1 MTIVPA
7 EVEPVILRHPAV
19 HEVAIVPLPTSGWAS
34 ARAPRS
40 SPGGNAAPTLEE
52 LQGFLDAEGVAKYTW
67 PESVEVFDEFPR
79 TPSLKVVK
87 RDVVRHMLERAG
99 GHGLMTGTYLTLD
112 LPASATPEG
121 AGELAIAAT
130 AYVPAEVDERDLRVL
145 VCWPGGSYGRDYWD
159 IHLPGRDGYS
169 FAEHMTALGFV
180 VIAADPLGVGDSGRP
195 EDGTLC
201 TYDALADAAHGAV
214 TACPRPLDRRDSGR
228 GSAARRRCE
237 IVGVG
242 HSMGGGLVVLQ
253 QARWGSY
260 DAIAVLGY
268 THGAKAR
275 AVPSGDD
282 AGARATAVEQAKGF
296 WGDQWEARYG
306 VVDKAPHQN
315 WLNGP
320 DAPAD
325 IVAADNANAVVWA
338 AEPYI
343 DALHVGYTAA
353 YAARVPPR

>member
-1 MTIVPA
+1 
-7 EVEPVILRHPAV
+7 L
-19 HEVAIVPLPTSGWAS
+19 G
-34 ARAPRS
+34 
-40 SPGGNAAPTLEE
+40 
-52 LQGFLDAEGVAKYTW
+52 
-67 PESVEVFDEFPR
+67 
-79 TPSLKVVK
+79 
-87 RDVVRHMLERAG
+87 
-99 GHGLMTGTYLTLD
+99 

-121 AGELAIAAT
+121 AADRAIAAT
-130 AYVPAEVDERDLRVL
+130 VFTPGTVDAQDVRVL

-159 IHLPGRDGYS
+159 IQLPGRDGFS
-169 FAEHMTALGFV
+169 FAEHMTARGFV
-180 VIAADPLGVGDSGRP
+180 VIAADPLGVGDSSRP

-201 TYDALADAAHGAV
+201 TYDALADAAHAAV
-214 TACPRPLDRRDSGR
+214 ETVRARLREGTLVEELPPIAAPR
-228 GSAARRRCE
+228 

-253 QARWGSY
+253 QARCASY

-275 AVPSGDD
+275 AVEGSGD
-282 AGARATAVEQAKGF
+282 ASLRATAIEQAKGF

-306 VVDKAPHQN
+306 VVDKAPHQA

-325 IVAADNANAVVWA
+325 IIAADNANAVIWA
-338 AEPYI
+338 AEPYV

-353 YAARVPPR
+353 YAAKVTAPVMIAFGEFDIAERPHDEVAFYADSHDVTLFVLRDSYHCHNFQDGRVALWERVGAWASGDLAP

>member
-1 MTIVPA
+1 M
-7 EVEPVILRHPAV
+7 PVQNEATRL
-19 HEVAIVPLPTSGWAS
+19 S
-34 ARAPRS
+34 
-40 SPGGNAAPTLEE
+40 
-52 LQGFLDAEGVAKYTW
+52 
-67 PESVEVFDEFPR
+67 R
-79 TPSLKVVK
+79 T
-87 RDVVRHMLERAG
+87 D
-99 GHGLMTGTYLTLD
+99 LTLD
-112 LPASATPEG
+112 LPSSVAPDSV
-121 AGELAIAAT
+121 GELAIAAT
-130 AYVPAEVDERDLRVL
+130 LYAPDEVDERALRVL

-169 FAEHMTALGFV
+169 FAEHMTARGFV

-195 EDGTLC
+195 EDGALC

-214 TACPRPLDRRDSGR
+214 TLVRARLADGTLVAHLPPIA
-228 GSAARRRCE
+228 AAR
-237 IVGVG
+237 VFGVG

-253 QARWGSY
+253 QARCGSY

-353 YAARVPPR
+353 YAARVTVPVMVAFGEFDIADQPRDEAAFYERSDDITLFVLQGSYHCHNFQDGRARLWDRLGAWTAGVATAS

>member
-1 MTIVPA
+1 
-7 EVEPVILRHPAV
+7 
-19 HEVAIVPLPTSGWAS
+19 VPLQNEAT
-34 ARAPRS
+34 R
-40 SPGGNAAPTLEE
+40 L
-52 LQGFLDAEGVAKYTW
+52 L
-67 PESVEVFDEFPR
+67 
-79 TPSLKVVK
+79 
-87 RDVVRHMLERAG
+87 
-99 GHGLMTGTYLTLD
+99 GTDLTLD
-112 LPASATPEG
+112 LPSSVAPDSV
-121 AGELAIAAT
+121 GELAIAAT
-130 AYVPAEVDERDLRVL
+130 LYAPDEVDEQALRVL

-169 FAEHMTALGFV
+169 FAEHMTARGFV

-195 EDGTLC
+195 KDGTLC

-214 TACPRPLDRRDSGR
+214 QLIRARLTEGTLTADLPPVAAPRV
-228 GSAARRRCE
+228 
-237 IVGVG
+237 VGVG

-260 DAIAVLGY
+260 DAIGVLGY

-275 AVPSGDD
+275 AVSSGDD
-282 AGARATAVEQAKGF
+282 AARRATAVEQAKGF

-306 VVDKAPHQN
+306 VVDKAPHQK

-325 IVAADNANAVVWA
+325 IVAADNANPVIWA

-353 YAARVPPR
+353 YAARVTAPVMVAFGEFDIAERPHDEVAFYERSDDITLFVLAGSYHCHNFQDGRARLWDRLGAWATGVATASELVTSS

>member
-1 MTIVPA
+1 
-7 EVEPVILRHPAV
+7 
-19 HEVAIVPLPTSGWAS
+19 VPLQNEAT
-34 ARAPRS
+34 R
-40 SPGGNAAPTLEE
+40 L
-52 LQGFLDAEGVAKYTW
+52 L
-67 PESVEVFDEFPR
+67 
-79 TPSLKVVK
+79 
-87 RDVVRHMLERAG
+87 
-99 GHGLMTGTYLTLD
+99 GTDLRLD
-112 LPASATPEG
+112 LPASVAPDSV
-121 AGELAIAAT
+121 GELAIAAT
-130 AYVPAEVDERDLRVL
+130 LYAPGEVDEQALRVL

-169 FAEHMTALGFV
+169 FAEHMTARGLV

-201 TYDALADAAHGAV
+201 TYDALADAAHEAV
-214 TACPRPLDRRDSGR
+214 KLVRARLADGTLVGHLPPIA
-228 GSAARRRCE
+228 AAR
-237 IVGVG
+237 VFGVG
-242 HSMGGGLVVLQ
+242 HSIGGGLVVLQ

-260 DAIAVLGY
+260 DAIGVLGY

-353 YAARVPPR
+353 YAARVTAPVMVAFGEFDIADQPRDEAAFYERSDDITLFVLQGSYHCHNFQDGRARLWDRLGAWTAGVATASELVTAS

>member
-1 MTIVPA
+1 
-7 EVEPVILRHPAV
+7 
-19 HEVAIVPLPTSGWAS
+19 VPLQNKAT
-34 ARAPRS
+34 R
-40 SPGGNAAPTLEE
+40 
-52 LQGFLDAEGVAKYTW
+52 
-67 PESVEVFDEFPR
+67 
-79 TPSLKVVK
+79 
-87 RDVVRHMLERAG
+87 
-99 GHGLMTGTYLTLD
+99 LMGTDLTLD
-112 LPASATPEG
+112 LPVSATPEG
-121 AGELAIAAT
+121 VRELAIAAT
-130 AYVPAEVDERDLRVL
+130 VYAPAAVDEQDVRVL

-159 IHLPGRDGYS
+159 IHLPGRGGYS
-169 FAEHMTALGFV
+169 FAEHMTARGFV

-214 TACPRPLDRRDSGR
+214 QLVRARLTEGTLAADVPPVAAPRV
-228 GSAARRRCE
+228 
-237 IVGVG
+237 VGVG

-260 DAIAVLGY
+260 DAIGVLGY

-275 AVPSGDD
+275 AVSSGDD
-282 AGARATAVEQAKGF
+282 AARRATAVEQAKGF

-306 VVDKAPHQN
+306 VVDKAPHQK

-325 IVAADNANAVVWA
+325 IVAADNANSVIWA

-353 YAARVPPR
+353 YAARVTAPVMVAFGEFDIAERPRDEVAFYERSDDITLFVLAGSYHCHNFQDGRATLWDRLGVWATGVATASELVTSSWRVAS

>member
-1 MTIVPA
+1 
-7 EVEPVILRHPAV
+7 
-19 HEVAIVPLPTSGWAS
+19 
-34 ARAPRS
+34 
-40 SPGGNAAPTLEE
+40 
-52 LQGFLDAEGVAKYTW
+52 
-67 PESVEVFDEFPR
+67 
-79 TPSLKVVK
+79 
-87 RDVVRHMLERAG
+87 
-99 GHGLMTGTYLTLD
+99 MTGTYLTLD

-121 AGELAIAAT
+121 AGELTIAAT
-130 AYVPAEVDERDLRVL
+130 AHVPAEVDEQDLRVL
-145 VCWPGGSYGRDYWD
+145 VCWPGGSYGKGYWD

-180 VIAADPLGVGDSGRP
+180 VITADPLGVGDSGRP

-201 TYDALADAAHGAV
+201 SYEALADAAEGATQQLRARLIEGTLGAGLPPV
-214 TACPRPLDRRDSGR
+214 A
-228 GSAARRRCE
+228 SAT
-237 IVGVG
+237 IIGIG

-282 AGARATAVEQAKGF
+282 AGRRATAVEQAKGF

-306 VVDKAPHQN
+306 VVDKAPHQH

-325 IVAADNANAVVWA
+325 IVAADNATAVVWP

-343 DALHVGYTAA
+343 DALHVGLTAR
-353 YAARVPPR
+353 YAARVATSVMVAFGEFDLAERPRDEAAFYERSQDITLFVLAGSYHCHNFQDGRARLWDRLAAWATGIVAAPAPQLGRPERRDAAPRARTRYPLLK

>member
-1 MTIVPA
+1 M
-7 EVEPVILRHPAV
+7 AV
-19 HEVAIVPLPTSGWAS
+19 
-34 ARAPRS
+34 
-40 SPGGNAAPTLEE
+40 
-52 LQGFLDAEGVAKYTW
+52 
-67 PESVEVFDEFPR
+67 PR
-79 TPSLKVVK
+79 TAP
-87 RDVVRHMLERAG
+87 
-99 GHGLMTGTYLTLD
+99 
-112 LPASATPEG
+112 
-121 AGELAIAAT
+121 
-130 AYVPAEVDERDLRVL
+130 
-145 VCWPGGSYGRDYWD
+145 C
-159 IHLPGRDGYS
+159 
-169 FAEHMTALGFV
+169 
-180 VIAADPLGVGDSGRP
+180 
-195 EDGTLC
+195 C

-214 TACPRPLDRRDSGR
+214 QLIRVRLADGTLVADLPPIAAPR
-228 GSAARRRCE
+228 

-275 AVPSGDD
+275 AVSSADD
-282 AGARATAVEQAKGF
+282 AALRATAVEQAKGF
-296 WGDQWEARYG
+296 WGDQWDARYG

-325 IVAADNANAVVWA
+325 IVAADNANAVIWA

-353 YAARVPPR
+353 YAAGVTAPVMIAFGEFDIAEQPRDEVAFYERSTDITLSVLAGSYHCHNFQEGRAALWNRLRRMGDRDSSAAARRVVVAGQLAALLLEANAKAPTESSVRRISRV

>member
-1 MTIVPA
+1 MT
-7 EVEPVILRHPAV
+7 
-19 HEVAIVPLPTSGWAS
+19 S
-34 ARAPRS
+34 
-40 SPGGNAAPTLEE
+40 
-52 LQGFLDAEGVAKYTW
+52 LD
-67 PESVEVFDEFPR
+67 
-79 TPSLKVVK
+79 
-87 RDVVRHMLERAG
+87 
-99 GHGLMTGTYLTLD
+99 LTLH
-112 LPASATPEG
+112 LPASAIPEG

-130 AYVPAEVDERDLRVL
+130 AHVPAEVDEQDLRVL

-159 IHLPGRDGYS
+159 IRLPGRDGYS
-169 FAEHMTALGFV
+169 FAEHMTTLGFV

-195 EDGTLC
+195 QDGTLC
-201 TYDALADAAHGAV
+201 SYEALADAAEGATQV
-214 TACPRPLDRRDSGR
+214 LRARLSEGTLADGLAPV
-228 GSAARRRCE
+228 GSAT
-237 IVGVG
+237 IIGVG
-242 HSMGGGLVVLQ
+242 HSIGGGLVVLQ

-282 AGARATAVEQAKGF
+282 AARRATAVEQAKGF

-325 IVAADNANAVVWA
+325 IVAADNANGVVWA

-343 DALHVGYTAA
+343 DALHVGLTAA
-353 YAARVPPR
+353 YAARVAGPVMVAFGEFDIAERPRDEAAFYERSDDITLSVLAGSYHCHNFQDGRARLWDRLAAWATGITAASAPQRGGPERRDAAPREQKLPAMID

>member
-1 MTIVPA
+1 M
-7 EVEPVILRHPAV
+7 
-19 HEVAIVPLPTSGWAS
+19 
-34 ARAPRS
+34 
-40 SPGGNAAPTLEE
+40 
-52 LQGFLDAEGVAKYTW
+52 
-67 PESVEVFDEFPR
+67 R
-79 TPSLKVVK
+79 T
-87 RDVVRHMLERAG
+87 D
-99 GHGLMTGTYLTLD
+99 LTLD
-112 LPASATPEG
+112 LPASATPAG

-130 AYVPAEVDERDLRVL
+130 AHVPAEIAEQDVKVL
-145 VCWPGGSYGRDYWD
+145 VCWPGGSYGRNYWD
-159 IHLPGRDGYS
+159 IQLPGRHGYS
-169 FAEHMTALGFV
+169 FAEHMTARGFV

-201 TYDALADAAHGAV
+201 TYEALADAAHGAV
-214 TACPRPLDRRDSGR
+214 QLVRARLTEGTLVKDLPPV
-228 GSAARRRCE
+228 AAAS

-253 QARWGSY
+253 QARWRSY
-260 DAIAVLGY
+260 DAIGVLGY
-268 THGAKAR
+268 THGTKAR

-282 AGARATAVEQAKGF
+282 ASRRATAIDQAKGF
-296 WGDQWEARYG
+296 WGDQWQARYG

-343 DALHVGYTAA
+343 DALHVGFTAA
-353 YAARVPPR
+353 YAARVAAPVMIAFGEFDIAEQPRDEAAFYERSDDITLFVVAGSYHCHNFQHGRARLWDRLGAWATGTVAERTSDMMVR

>member
-1 MTIVPA
+1 
-7 EVEPVILRHPAV
+7 
-19 HEVAIVPLPTSGWAS
+19 VPLQNEAT
-34 ARAPRS
+34 R
-40 SPGGNAAPTLEE
+40 
-52 LQGFLDAEGVAKYTW
+52 
-67 PESVEVFDEFPR
+67 
-79 TPSLKVVK
+79 
-87 RDVVRHMLERAG
+87 
-99 GHGLMTGTYLTLD
+99 LMGTDLTLD
-112 LPASATPEG
+112 LLVSATPEG
-121 AGELAIAAT
+121 VGEPAIAAT
-130 AYVPAEVDERDLRVL
+130 VYAPAEFDEQDVRVL

-169 FAEHMTALGFV
+169 FAEHMTARGFV

-195 EDGTLC
+195 KDGTLC

-214 TACPRPLDRRDSGR
+214 QLIRARLTEGTLTADLPPVAAPRV
-228 GSAARRRCE
+228 
-237 IVGVG
+237 VGVG

-260 DAIAVLGY
+260 DAIGVLGY

-275 AVPSGDD
+275 AVSSGDD
-282 AGARATAVEQAKGF
+282 AARRATAVEQAKGF

-306 VVDKAPHQN
+306 VVDKAPHQK

-325 IVAADNANAVVWA
+325 IVAADNANPVIWA

-353 YAARVPPR
+353 YAARVTAPVMVAFGEFDIAERPHDEVAFYERSDDITLFVLAGSYHCHNFQDGRARLWDRLGAWATGVATASELVTSS

>member
-1 MTIVPA
+1 VPA
-7 EVEPVILRHPAV
+7 QSETTPLMGTDLRLG
-19 HEVAIVPLPTSGWAS
+19 LP
-34 ARAPRS
+34 S
-40 SPGGNAAPTLEE
+40 SAAP
-52 LQGFLDAEGVAKYTW
+52 DGV
-67 PESVEVFDEFPR
+67 
-79 TPSLKVVK
+79 
-87 RDVVRHMLERAG
+87 
-99 GHGLMTGTYLTLD
+99 
-112 LPASATPEG
+112 
-121 AGELAIAAT
+121 GELAIAAT
-130 AYVPAEVDERDLRVL
+130 LYSPAEVDEQDVRVL

-169 FAEHMTALGFV
+169 FAEHMTARGFV

-201 TYDALADAAHGAV
+201 TYAALADAAHGAV
-214 TACPRPLDRRDSGR
+214 ELVRVRLTDGTLVAHLPPI
-228 GSAARRRCE
+228 SAAR

-253 QARWGSY
+253 QARWASY

-282 AGARATAVEQAKGF
+282 AARRATAVEQAKGF

-325 IVAADNANAVVWA
+325 IVAADNANAVIWA

-343 DALHVGYTAA
+343 EALHVGYTAA
-353 YAARVPPR
+353 HAARVTAPVMVAFGEFDLAERPRDEAAFYDHSDDITLFVLAGSYHCHNFQDGRARLWDRLGAWATEVVTAPELVTSP

>member
-1 MTIVPA
+1 M
-7 EVEPVILRHPAV
+7 
-19 HEVAIVPLPTSGWAS
+19 PLQTEAT
-34 ARAPRS
+34 R
-40 SPGGNAAPTLEE
+40 L
-52 LQGFLDAEGVAKYTW
+52 L
-67 PESVEVFDEFPR
+67 
-79 TPSLKVVK
+79 
-87 RDVVRHMLERAG
+87 
-99 GHGLMTGTYLTLD
+99 GTDLTLN
-112 LPASATPEG
+112 LPSSVAPDSV
-121 AGELAIAAT
+121 GELAIAAT
-130 AYVPAEVDERDLRVL
+130 LYAPGEVDEQALRVL

-169 FAEHMTALGFV
+169 FAEHMTAHGFV

-214 TACPRPLDRRDSGR
+214 KLVRARLADGTLVGHLPPIA
-228 GSAARRRCE
+228 AAR
-237 IVGVG
+237 VFGVG

-260 DAIAVLGY
+260 DAIGVLGY

-353 YAARVPPR
+353 YAARVTAPVMVAFGEFDIADQPRDEAAFYERSDDITLFVLQGSYHCHNFQDGRARLWDRLGEWTAGVATASEPVTAS

>member
-1 MTIVPA
+1 
-7 EVEPVILRHPAV
+7 
-19 HEVAIVPLPTSGWAS
+19 
-34 ARAPRS
+34 
-40 SPGGNAAPTLEE
+40 
-52 LQGFLDAEGVAKYTW
+52 LQNEATRL
-67 PESVEVFDEFPR
+67 
-79 TPSLKVVK
+79 L
-87 RDVVRHMLERAG
+87 
-99 GHGLMTGTYLTLD
+99 GTDLTLD
-112 LPASATPEG
+112 LPSSVAPDSV
-121 AGELAIAAT
+121 GELAIAAT
-130 AYVPAEVDERDLRVL
+130 LYAPGEVDEQALRVL

-169 FAEHMTALGFV
+169 FAEHMTARGFV

-201 TYDALADAAHGAV
+201 TYDALADAAHEAV
-214 TACPRPLDRRDSGR
+214 KLVRVRLADGTLVGHLPPIA
-228 GSAARRRCE
+228 AAR
-237 IVGVG
+237 VFGVG
-242 HSMGGGLVVLQ
+242 HSIGGGLVVLQ

-260 DAIAVLGY
+260 DAIGVLGY

-353 YAARVPPR
+353 YAARVTAPVMVAFGEFDIADQPRDEAAFYERSDDITLFVLQGSYHCHNFQDGRARLWDRLGAWTAGVATASELVTAS

>member
-1 MTIVPA
+1 M
-7 EVEPVILRHPAV
+7 
-19 HEVAIVPLPTSGWAS
+19 
-34 ARAPRS
+34 
-40 SPGGNAAPTLEE
+40 
-52 LQGFLDAEGVAKYTW
+52 
-67 PESVEVFDEFPR
+67 R
-79 TPSLKVVK
+79 T
-87 RDVVRHMLERAG
+87 D
-99 GHGLMTGTYLTLD
+99 LTLD

-130 AYVPAEVDERDLRVL
+130 AHVPAEIDEQDVRVL

-159 IHLPGRDGYS
+159 IRLPGRDGYS
-169 FAEHMTALGFV
+169 FAEHMTARGFV
-180 VIAADPLGVGDSGRP
+180 VVAADPLGVGDSGRP
-195 EDGTLC
+195 QDGTLC
-201 TYDALADAAHGAV
+201 TYEALADAGHGAV
-214 TACPRPLDRRDSGR
+214 QLVRARLTEGTLVKDLPAV
-228 GSAARRRCE
+228 AAAS

-253 QARWGSY
+253 QARWRSY
-260 DAIAVLGY
+260 DAIGVLGY

-282 AGARATAVEQAKGF
+282 ASRRATAIDQAKGF
-296 WGDQWEARYG
+296 WGDQWQARYG
-306 VVDKAPHQN
+306 VVDKAPHQK

-320 DAPAD
+320 DAPPD

-353 YAARVPPR
+353 YAARVAAPVLIAFGEFDIAEQPRDEAAFYERSDDITLFVVAGSYHCHNFQHGRARLWDRLGAWATGTVAERTSDMMVR

>member
-1 MTIVPA
+1 VPVRDEA
-7 EVEPVILRHPAV
+7 TRLI
-19 HEVAIVPLPTSGWAS
+19 
-34 ARAPRS
+34 
-40 SPGGNAAPTLEE
+40 
-52 LQGFLDAEGVAKYTW
+52 GV
-67 PESVEVFDEFPR
+67 D
-79 TPSLKVVK
+79 
-87 RDVVRHMLERAG
+87 
-99 GHGLMTGTYLTLD
+99 LTFD

-121 AGELAIAAT
+121 VGEMAVAAT
-130 AYVPAEVDERDLRVL
+130 VYTPAEIDEHDVRVL

-159 IHLPGRDGYS
+159 IHLAGREGYS
-169 FAEHMTALGFV
+169 FAEHMTARGFV

-195 EDGTLC
+195 LDGSLC

-214 TACPRPLDRRDSGR
+214 ELVRARLAKGTLAANVPPV
-228 GSAARRRCE
+228 SAAKV
-237 IVGVG
+237 VGVG

-260 DAIAVLGY
+260 DAIGVLGY

-282 AGARATAVEQAKGF
+282 GARRATAVEQAKGF

-306 VVDKAPHQN
+306 VVDKVPHQD

-320 DAPAD
+320 DTPED
-325 IVAADNANAVVWA
+325 IVAADNDNAVIWP
-338 AEPYI
+338 AEPYV

-353 YAARVPPR
+353 YAANVAVPVMVAFGEFDLVERPRDEAAFYERSDDITLFVLAGSYHCHNFQDGRARLWDRLGMWATALPAAAPLVAPS

>member
-1 MTIVPA
+1 M
-7 EVEPVILRHPAV
+7 
-19 HEVAIVPLPTSGWAS
+19 
-34 ARAPRS
+34 
-40 SPGGNAAPTLEE
+40 
-52 LQGFLDAEGVAKYTW
+52 
-67 PESVEVFDEFPR
+67 R
-79 TPSLKVVK
+79 T
-87 RDVVRHMLERAG
+87 D
-99 GHGLMTGTYLTLD
+99 LTLD

-130 AYVPAEVDERDLRVL
+130 AHVPAEIDEQDVKVL
-145 VCWPGGSYGRDYWD
+145 VCWPGGSYGRNYWD
-159 IHLPGRDGYS
+159 IQLPGRHGYS
-169 FAEHMTALGFV
+169 FAEHMTARGFV

-201 TYDALADAAHGAV
+201 TYEALADAAHGAV
-214 TACPRPLDRRDSGR
+214 QLVRDRLTEGTLAADLPPVA
-228 GSAARRRCE
+228 AAR

-253 QARWGSY
+253 QARWRSY
-260 DAIAVLGY
+260 DAISVLGY

-282 AGARATAVEQAKGF
+282 AARRATAVDQAKGF
-296 WGDQWEARYG
+296 WGDQWQARYG

-343 DALHVGYTAA
+343 DALHVGFTAA
-353 YAARVPPR
+353 YAARVAAPVMIAFGEFDIAEQPRDEAAFYERSDDITLFVVAGSYHCHNFQHGRARLWDRLGAWATGTVAERTSDMMVR